1 MAGSHSQSTFNI
13 FKKLPRRCPSGRA
26 AGARPRRWRGRALLR
41 GLVLVVLRDA
51 EGAGGQASQAAAQ
64 RAGPSPRPRP
74 CCGVVVAVVAALHV
88 RAGPRPRSRARG
100 RRLPQE
106 RLLLRQAIIDGRG
119 GRQRHG
125 VRRVGG
131 RDLKSRHL
139 RSQRVMEVHG
149 REARRRS

>member
-1 MAGSHSQSTFNI
+1 MNFEM
-13 FKKLPRRCPSGRA
+13 FKLDLEKAEEPEIKLPTSVG
-26 AGARPRRWRGRALLR
+26 
-41 GLVLVVLRDA
+41 
-51 EGAGGQASQAAAQ
+51 
-64 RAGPSPRPRP
+64 
-74 CCGVVVAVVAALHV
+74 
-88 RAGPRPRSRARG
+88 RSRARG